1 MNLVD
6 LFFTPRGRVPRS
18 TFWTVFLVW
27 IVIDIV
33 LRGAMSLVSLW
44 SGNEVLV
51 AIFFWAWLVYSISS
65 YFPMIAMSIKRLHD
79 TGRSGYWML
88 VPIGCQLSV
97 LMMVLACFRSAFA
110 TGLMFGLLAM
120 ALSLAS
126 LIVFI
131 FFVLAG
137 DELSNEYGLPH

>member
-6 LFFTPRGRVPRS
+6 RFFTPRGRVPRS

-97 LMMVLACFRSAFA
+97 LMMVLAFFRSAFA